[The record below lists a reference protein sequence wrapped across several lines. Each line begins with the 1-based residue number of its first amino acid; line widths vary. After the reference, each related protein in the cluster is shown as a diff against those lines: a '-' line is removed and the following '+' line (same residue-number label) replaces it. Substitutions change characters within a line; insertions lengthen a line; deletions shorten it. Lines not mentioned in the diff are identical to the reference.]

1 MLGVFSTT
9 GVVFMLIGLGYAA
22 VFKGMFTPA
31 DLRILGRYIVN
42 LALPALVFRAVTG
55 PDLGEILEFG
65 YLFPYAVGSLLAFG
79 AAYALGRVVL
89 QLPSLTATFQAMG
102 SSCSNSGFIGYPIM
116 LMVLPPVAPAVVA
129 LSMTVE
135 NLVMIPIV
143 LILAE
148 RARGEGVRGWALA
161 ARIFGR
167 LLLGNPIVLAL
178 IVGLVVA
185 LSGLELPALV
195 SRPIG
200 LIADSSAAVSLI
212 VIGGTLVGLPLG
224 AVDRGVISVVAG
236 KLIGFPLA
244 VAFAFLVFG
253 AVGLGPG
260 NPDLARAAILNAAMP
275 AAGIYPIL
283 AQRYGEEARAALAML
298 VMTVLSF
305 FTMSAVMLILGLGVP
320 AA

>member
-116 LMVLPPVAPAVVA
+116 LMVLPPVAPA
-129 LSMTVE
+129 
-135 NLVMIPIV
+135 
-143 LILAE
+143 
-148 RARGEGVRGWALA
+148 
-161 ARIFGR
+161 
-167 LLLGNPIVLAL
+167 
-178 IVGLVVA
+178 VVA